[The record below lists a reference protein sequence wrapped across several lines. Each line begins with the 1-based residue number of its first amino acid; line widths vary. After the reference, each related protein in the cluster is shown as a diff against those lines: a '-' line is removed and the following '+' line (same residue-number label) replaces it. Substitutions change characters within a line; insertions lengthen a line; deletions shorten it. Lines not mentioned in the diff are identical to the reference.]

1 MRLADH
7 LKQWLVLLLL
17 LGSVCPAQALDFN
30 AFWLY
35 RTSGGDNRETQ
46 DRFEQRYTLGVGPE
60 ATLRP
65 THAITASAG
74 VGYTRVERDL
84 GGGQGLTSGEV
95 ITPSARLTLTND
107 IFIAGLAATASRFS
121 GNDGQS
127 STSSSWDA
135 TLGSRWDIPLWPTLM
150 FNYGKTRDGVNSTDF
165 FSDSGLEQTY
175 RSVNVDWDLLIAR
188 LNYRFTN
195 TISED
200 RDEDTRSE
208 SDSHFVRFE
217 TDGRVLNNR
226 ISYNLS
232 QQFQQTDSIFSSGEF
247 EFGTGLVKV
256 VPLADIALVENLP
269 TDPDYVDPNL
279 APTQTINPNDRLHLL
294 FRQDPA
300 NPLQRADV
308 VRLRFL
314 NNPQA
319 AAVIEWN
326 LYRPTGSVLDRWELV
341 PGVGPIQGQF
351 VAVDEGYVEIP
362 VAAVANETSFL
373 LVALTGP
380 GIVLDLVSVT
390 SAVLVPEAGESRNRN
405 YLTNAG
411 VRIQL
416 TQTLS
421 ASANM
426 TLETSEGGSGE
437 NTFENDRRSLSGRL
451 RWAPRPWVV
460 PSIGYSESRENRTG
474 APEQLSR
481 AYSLTVATIPLPTMN
496 MTFGVTQSERYT
508 GDTLTDE
515 TLRYSL
521 TTAAAIYPDL
531 NASLFLTWLDSQRR
545 LPDTGDGVENL
556 DESSTFTSRLNLNAR
571 LTRKLTADL
580 IANYRTTDRE
590 TAVAETADVN
600 LNLQFRP
607 SALLLMRV
615 FYTAFLLDS
624 ALGDVMGA
632 GFNLALLRT
641 YKTRLNLNYSFVRAE
656 ETSQNI
662 GVTGSWDISRHLF
675 LNTRANYI
683 LAESDFYNLQVSL
696 NLRL

>member
-1 MRLADH
+1 MRLANQ
-7 LKQWLVLLLL
+7 LKFWLVLLLL
-17 LGSVCPAQALDFN
+17 LGAVCPAQALDFN

-35 RTSGGDNRETQ
+35 RTSGGDNRDTQ

-65 THAITASAG
+65 THAITASAAI
-74 VGYTRVERDL
+74 GYTRVERDL
-84 GGGQGLTSGEV
+84 GGGQGLTSGEE

-107 IFIAGLAATASRFS
+107 IFMAGLAATASRFS
-121 GNDGQS
+121 GNNGNS
-127 STSSSWDA
+127 FTSNSWDA
-135 TLGSRWDIPLWPTLM
+135 TLGSRWDMPFWPTLM
-150 FNYGKTRDGVNSTDF
+150 LNYGQRQDSDNSSDF
-165 FSDSGLEQTY
+165 FSDFGLEQTY
-175 RSVNVDWDLLIAR
+175 RSVNVEWDLLLAR
-188 LNYRFTN
+188 LSYRFTN

-208 SDSHFVRFE
+208 SDSHFVRLE
-217 TDGRVLNNR
+217 TDGRVLDNR
-226 ISYNLS
+226 ISYNFS

-247 EFGTGLVKV
+247 EFGSGLVKV
-256 VPLADIALVENLP
+256 VELADIALAENQP

-279 APTQTINPNDRLHLL
+279 IPPQIINPNDRLHLL
-294 FRQDPA
+294 FSQDPA
-300 NPLQRADV
+300 DPLQRADV

-341 PGVGPIQGQF
+341 PGVGTLQGQF

-373 LVALTGP
+373 LVALNGP
-380 GIVLDLVSVT
+380 GIILELVSVT
-390 SAVLVPEAGESRNRN
+390 SAVLVPEGGESRTRN

-411 VRIQL
+411 LRIQL

-426 TLETSEGGSGE
+426 TLENTEGGRGE

-474 APEQLSR
+474 ALEQLNR

-508 GDTLTDE
+508 GDVQTDK

-531 NASLFLTWLDSQRR
+531 NASLFLNWLDSERL

-580 IANYRTTDRE
+580 IANFRTTDRD
-590 TAVAETADVN
+590 TGAAKTADAN
-600 LNLQFRP
+600 LNLQYRP
-607 SALLLMRV
+607 SALLLLRV

-624 ALGDVMGA
+624 TQEDILGA

-641 YKTRLNLNYSFVRAE
+641 YKTRLNLNYSFVQAE

-662 GVTGSWDISRHLF
+662 GVNGSWDISRNLS
-675 LNTRANYI
+675 LNTRASYI
-683 LAESDFYNLQVSL
+683 LADADFYNLQVSL